1 MVEGREYGKMSGLGW
16 VAVAVFAILLIS
28 SMQVV
33 LRQLDR
39 QVKKQEEIIELMK
52 EIRDELKK
60 NKS

>member
-1 MVEGREYGKMSGLGW
+1 MSGLGW

-39 QVKKQEEIIELMK
+39 QAKKQEEIIELMK

-60 NKS
+60 NRS